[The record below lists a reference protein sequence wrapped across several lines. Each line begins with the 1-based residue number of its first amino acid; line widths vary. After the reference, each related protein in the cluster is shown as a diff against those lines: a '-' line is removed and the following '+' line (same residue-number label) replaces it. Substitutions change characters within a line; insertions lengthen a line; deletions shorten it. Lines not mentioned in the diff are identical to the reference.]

1 MKAGLL
7 LIGLTLLASAPAR
20 AQVTVDITKI
30 TCRQFLVGRAVS
42 TNAMAL
48 WFSGYYNGKRNVTL
62 VDMGTLRSSAEKVKD
77 FCRLHQEETVM
88 NAVESVFSRAPSL

>member
-1 MKAGLL
+1 MRAGLL
-7 LIGLTLLASAPAR
+7 LIGLTLLALAPAH

-30 TCRQFLVGRAVS
+30 TCRQFLVGKAVS

-48 WFSGYYNGKRNVTL
+48 WFSGYYSGKKNVTL
-62 VDMGTLRSSAEKVKD
+62 VDMGTLRSNAEKVKD

-88 NAVESVFSRAPSL
+88 KAVASALSSTPSL